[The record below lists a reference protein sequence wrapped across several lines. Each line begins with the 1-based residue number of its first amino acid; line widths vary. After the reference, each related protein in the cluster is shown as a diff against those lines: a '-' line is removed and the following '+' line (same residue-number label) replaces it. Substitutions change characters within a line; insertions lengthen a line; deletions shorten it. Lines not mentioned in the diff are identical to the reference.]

1 MDISMRWLNQY
12 LSPSDLMPEE
22 ADHILT
28 EAGMPIEEY
37 KPTNDGDVIL
47 DVEVTS
53 NRGDCL
59 GHIGI
64 AREIAAARYTEN
76 RRSLKMPE
84 LAKMSFGPA
93 IGDELKLTNSVPE
106 VCPLFT
112 ARLIRN
118 VKISPSPDWLV
129 QAIESLG
136 QRSINNVVD
145 ITNFI
150 TRRSQRKHHQH

>member
-1 MDISMRWLNQY
+1 MPGAEARYPCSPMDISMRWLNLY
-12 LSPSDLMPEE
+12 LSPSDLSPEE

-37 KPTNDGDVIL
+37 KPTVLPNGDGDMVL

-64 AREIAAARYTEN
+64 AREIAAARYADK

-84 LAKMSFGPA
+84 LAKMDLGPA
-93 IGDELKLTNSVPE
+93 IGDDLTLTNSVPA

-112 ARLIRN
+112 ARLLRGIK
-118 VKISPSPDWLV
+118 VGPK
-129 QAIESLG
+129 SL
-136 QRSINNVVD
+136 
-145 ITNFI
+145 
-150 TRRSQRKHHQH
+150 